1 GVVDLSGISNDPSC
15 ELEPELTRNVN
26 VEGGKRLA
34 RLAHEAGVRRF
45 VYSSSCSVYG
55 HGEGLGLTET
65 SARHPVSLYA
75 RAKAEME
82 DVLFAMHKDHASFE
96 VVALRLATVF

>member
-1 GVVDLSGISNDPSC
+1 M
-15 ELEPELTRNVN
+15 
-26 VEGGKRLA
+26 
-34 RLAHEAGVRRF
+34 RRY

-75 RAKAEME
+75 RAKAEVE
-82 DVLFAMHKDHASFE
+82 DFLLDAGDGAGWRS
-96 VVALRLATVF
+96 ARCAWRPSSA